1 MFNLTILFFM
11 AMKFPITMCQLSL
24 RVFWVDAG
32 EDVAGAYGLVLVSH
46 KDTKAQRVSNGSGL
60 FVSLCETTSLHNNG
74 LPHNKKFNYAYTF
87 FSHLGRVISRWQVF
101 LMCNIFVRSAGR
113 HRLLAK

>member
-1 MFNLTILFFM
+1 M

-46 KDTKAQRVSNGSGL
+46 KDTKSRRLMRVDD
-60 FVSLCETTSLHNNG
+60 SLCLYSLIIKN
-74 LPHNKKFNYAYTF
+74 LTARTRF
-87 FSHLGRVISRWQVF
+87 FHIS
-101 LMCNIFVRSAGR
+101 GG
-113 HRLLAK
+113 